1 MKRIALLAS
10 IAAMLL
16 SLVAVAWADELKV
29 LSAGTMHFALKDV
42 GDNFTRE
49 GGNEDRDHVSVAR
62 AKSGSDVEKGEPA
75 DVVIL
80 PKPDIAALARAG
92 KIVPNSVHDIA
103 RTELSIAVRK
113 GQPKPDI
120 SSLAGAKKALLAAKT
135 IAYYAAAAGG
145 ADGVLAERD
154 FARLGIANEVAAKV
168 KLWKSVQEVIAEKN
182 ADLLVGWQPPLLSK
196 AADYEFVG
204 TLPPELQD
212 HREFHLDRRRVRQI
226 RRPRGGQGLHPVS
239 RLAGDPRRL
248 QRQGVHA
255 ALSGQIDPNRT
266 EHRQGHGG
274 SDSGKSD
281 QRSWVP
287 RERSQAGCRHN

>member
-1 MKRIALLAS
+1 MKRIAVLAS

-16 SLVAVAWADELKV
+16 SLVAVARADELKV

-42 GDNFTRE
+42 GDNFTRKTGTKIAITY
-49 GGNEDRDHVSVAR
+49 GGAGKIR
-62 AKSGSDVEKGEPA
+62 SDVEKGEPA

-80 PKPDIAALARAG
+80 PKPGIAALARAG
-92 KIVPNSVHDIA
+92 KIAPDSVHEIA

-120 SSLAGAKKALLAAKT
+120 SSLAGVKQALLAAKT

-154 FARLGIANEVAAKV
+154 FARLGIANEVAAKA

-212 HREFHLDRRRVRQI
+212 PENSTWTAGASAKSADLGAAKGFTQF
-226 RRPRGGQGLHPVS
+226 
-239 RLAGDPRRL
+239 LASPESL
-248 QRQGVHA
+248 GVFK
-255 ALSGQIDPNRT
+255 
-266 EHRQGHGG
+266 
-274 SDSGKSD
+274 GKGFT
-281 QRSWVP
+281 P
-287 RERSQAGCRHN
+287 P